1 MNAAGKNIKRLRG
14 NRNMTQDALAEQM
27 HVTRQAVSSWETG
40 KTQPDIET
48 LTALAAAF
56 GTDANELIYGVRTGA
71 EPYPN
76 RKKAREIFLLVC
88 AALMVLYL
96 AIRVT
101 VYPAWREAYY
111 HLYTYRTLYAVYI
124 LVYGELLPMLM
135 SWLCLGG
142 LSMTK
147 DIRIR
152 KPLLRRLFLTAAIF
166 FSAVYLL
173 ALICVFVPMAP
184 TAAGEFFMSL
194 TTLAF
199 SGVGWGK
206 VMMLTAGVCFYLGA
220 NR

>member
-1 MNAAGKNIKRLRG
+1 MNAVGKNIKRLRG
-14 NRNMTQDALAEQM
+14 DRNMTQDDLAEQM

-40 KTQPDIET
+40 KTQPDIDT
-48 LTALAAAF
+48 LATLASAF
-56 GTDANELIYGVRTGA
+56 GTDANELICGMREGA
-71 EPYPN
+71 ETYPN

-88 AALMVLYL
+88 SVLMVLYL

-111 HLYTYRTLYAVYI
+111 HFYSYAPLFVVYI
-124 LVYGELLPMLM
+124 LVYSEMMPMLL

-142 LSMTK
+142 LSMTR

-152 KPLLRRLFLTAAIF
+152 KPLLRRLLLTAAIF

-173 ALICVFVPMAP
+173 ALICVFVPVSP
-184 TAAGEFFMSL
+184 TGAGKILMSVSAL
-194 TTLAF
+194 VF
-199 SGVGWGK
+199 SGADWGK
-206 VMMLTAGVCFYLGA
+206 GIMFAAGVCFYLGA

>member
-1 MNAAGKNIKRLRG
+1 MNAVGKNIKRLRG
-14 NRNMTQDALAEQM
+14 DRNMTQDDLAEHM

-56 GTDANELIYGVRTGA
+56 GTDANELIYGLREGA
-71 EPYPN
+71 ETYPN
-76 RKKAREIFLLVC
+76 RKKAREVFLLIC
-88 AALMVLYL
+88 AALTLLYL

-111 HLYTYRTLYAVYI
+111 HFYAYAPLYAVYI
-124 LVYGELLPMLM
+124 LVYSELLPMLL

-142 LSMTK
+142 LSMTR

-152 KPLLRRLFLTAAIF
+152 KPLLRRLLLTVAIF

-173 ALICVFVPMAP
+173 ALICVFVPVTP
-184 TAAGEFFMSL
+184 TAAGKFLMSVS
-194 TTLAF
+194 TLAF
-199 SGVGWGK
+199 SGAEWGK
-206 VMMLTAGVCFYLGA
+206 GMMFTAGVCFYLGA